1 VTLGFFANA
10 RIFFQSPPNPE
21 QDSFGGCF
29 CDGFT
34 ELVGNQVQ
42 RRSIAV
48 TCPHQPCYTGFGST
62 GHASE
67 PSWAFCVDVDFWP
80 DYLGAFGTELEDED
94 SFGDGTLYIGI
105 GIKGF
110 LGKLRHL
117 LVQLGESLFEIDED
131 SRIGETDVLDGV
143 GIGSA
148 DPDI

>member
-1 VTLGFFANA
+1 MAFGFFADA
-10 RIFFQSPPNPE
+10 RIFFQGPTNPE

-34 ELVGNQVQ
+34 ELVGHEVE

-48 TCPHQPCYTGFGST
+48 TCPDQPCYTGFGST

-67 PSWAFCVDVDFWP
+67 PSWAFSIDIHFRP
-80 DYLGAFGTELEDED
+80 DDLGAFGTELEDED
-94 SFGDGTLYIGI
+94 SFGDCALYIGI

-110 LGKLRHL
+110 LGKLCGL
-117 LVQLGESLFEIDED
+117 LVQLGESLFEIDEY
-131 SRIGETDVLDGV
+131 SRICEADVLDGV
-143 GIGSA
+143 GISTA